1 MMSKPFAVFSSFVLV
16 LSACATEQPVR
27 NLAERTAANA
37 GVISAQLKRLNHES
51 SEVAELRATNIATL
65 HAANAQLRA
74 NYNYD
79 MALTKRSGGQSN
91 LNLIN
96 LLETWGK
103 EIDEIFKV
111 AENAEKERKAAILST
126 QRALDPKS
134 ESLAQV
140 AQALATLAKE
150 ESSEDRARFL
160 AGYARQLDAE
170 TKTQL
175 ELNNRSATEAK
186 KLLGQVKAQ

>member
-37 GVISAQLKRLNHES
+37 GVISAQLKRLNQES